1 MLVACW
7 SAKGGSGAT
16 VVAAALALLRARSA
30 PEATLLV
37 DLGGDLP
44 TVLGAPPPTGPGVL
58 DWLAA
63 EAEPDALDRLAVEV
77 GDGLRLV
84 PRGSAACTGG
94 GERLVQALADRG
106 RVVVDC
112 GPPRGALGVA
122 VAAAAATSLLVMR
135 PCFLALRRAAEAGVR
150 PTGLVVVEEYGRVL
164 GRRDLAESLGVA
176 TVARVP
182 WDPAVARAVDA
193 GTLAS
198 RLPRSL
204 VRGLRSVGL
213 S

>member
-16 VVAAALALLRARSA
+16 VVAAALGVLGARSSSD
-30 PEATLLV
+30 PTLLV

-44 TVLGAPPPTGPGVL
+44 IVLGAPPPTGPGVL

-63 EAEPDALDRLAVEV
+63 EAEPDALDRLVVEV
-77 GDGLRLV
+77 DDGLHLV
-84 PRGSAACTGG
+84 PRGTASCTPGA
-94 GERLVQALADRG
+94 ERLVQALADRG
-106 RVVVDC
+106 RVIVDC
-112 GPPRGALGVA
+112 GPPRSELGVGVA
-122 VAAAAATSLLVMR
+122 VAASTSLLVVR
-135 PCFLALRRAAEAGVR
+135 PCFLTLRRAAEAGIR

-164 GRRDLAESLGVA
+164 GRRDMAESLGVA
-176 TVARVP
+176 AVARVR

-193 GTLAS
+193 GTLAT

-204 VRGLRSVGL
+204 ARGLRSVRL